1 MKKRVIVPLSVSFYL
16 FSFSEGISKPSTKER
31 PKVEQSSNY
40 HFIYDF
46 LRVENLT
53 RWHVFNNIKYENVAE
68 HSFETAIIAMTLSY
82 ISNAFYGGNFN
93 AERLAILAL
102 FHDYPET
109 ITGDIISPIHYNSN
123 VAKGFEKL
131 EEEIMENLVGQIP
144 EPFKEK
150 FSSYINSQKEDEKTL
165 KLLKAAD
172 KISALLKCLKER
184 QMGNTAFENVKV
196 DIIKGIHKLNMPEVE
211 FFLKH
216 CMGGFD
222 FVDIVEN

>member
-1 MKKRVIVPLSVSFYL
+1 M
-16 FSFSEGISKPSTKER
+16 
-31 PKVEQSSNY
+31 
-40 HFIYDF
+40 
-46 LRVENLT
+46 ENLT

-93 AERLAILAL
+93 AEHLAILAL

-109 ITGDIISPIHYNSN
+109 VTGDSISPIHYNSN

-184 QMGNTAFENVKV
+184 QM
-196 DIIKGIHKLNMPEVE
+196 DLLKLKI
-211 FFLKH
+211 L
-216 CMGGFD
+216 
-222 FVDIVEN
+222 

>member
-1 MKKRVIVPLSVSFYL
+1 MK
-16 FSFSEGISKPSTKER
+16 
-31 PKVEQSSNY
+31 
-40 HFIYDF
+40 
-46 LRVENLT
+46 
-53 RWHVFNNIKYENVAE
+53 
-68 HSFETAIIAMTLSY
+68 
-82 ISNAFYGGNFN
+82 
-93 AERLAILAL
+93 
-102 FHDYPET
+102 
-109 ITGDIISPIHYNSN
+109 
-123 VAKGFEKL
+123 
-131 EEEIMENLVGQIP
+131 NLVGQIP

-196 DIIKGIHKLNMPEVE
+196 DIIKGIHKLNMPEME